1 MGEIAK
7 FGVGIVASIGGT
19 TVAQA
24 VLKTLRPDNLS
35 KMNKILYG
43 VGSIVIGSAVGTAC
57 ARETDRIIDT
67 IGSLFGHGKDEE
79 YEV

>member
-7 FGVGIVASIGGT
+7 LGVGIVASIGGT

-35 KMNKILYG
+35 KMDKILYG
-43 VGSIVIGSAVGTAC
+43 VGSLVIGSAIGTAC

-67 IGSLFGHGKDEE
+67 IGSLFGYGKDEE

>member
-1 MGEIAK
+1 MVEIAK
-7 FGVGIVASIGGT
+7 LGVGIVASIGGT

-35 KMNKILYG
+35 KMDKVLYG
-43 VGSIVIGSAVGTAC
+43 IGTLVIGSAVGTAC
-57 ARETDRIIDT
+57 ARETDRVIDV
-67 IGSLFGHGKDEE
+67 IGSLFGQSTDEE

>member
-7 FGVGIVASIGGT
+7 LGVGIVASIGGT
-19 TVAQA
+19 TVVQT

-35 KMNKILYG
+35 KMDKVLYG
-43 VGSIVIGSAVGTAC
+43 IGSIVIGSAVGTAC

-67 IGSLFGHGKDEE
+67 IGSLFGHSTDAE
-79 YEV
+79 YEA

>member
-7 FGVGIVASIGGT
+7 LGVGIVASIGGT

-24 VLKTLRPDNLS
+24 VLKTLRPENLS
-35 KMNKILYG
+35 KMDKILYG
-43 VGSIVIGSAVGTAC
+43 VGSLVIGSAVGTAC

-67 IGSLFGHGKDEE
+67 IGSLFGHNKDAE

>member
-1 MGEIAK
+1 MVEIAK
-7 FGVGIVASIGGT
+7 LGVGIVASIGGT

-35 KMNKILYG
+35 KMDKILYG

-57 ARETDRIIDT
+57 ARETDRTIDT
-67 IGSLFGHGKDEE
+67 IGSLFGYSKDEE